1 MNGKDA
7 ANPKKNETNDP
18 LSKPAYSLP
27 YDAVIAELESQIEE
41 GLTDD
46 EASRR
51 LQHYGANKIEE
62 GEGVSL
68 TKIFVRQVANAMMLV
83 KPLIFFQHR
92 KYTSLTCFHALGP
105 NHGNGCQFWH
115 SIVD

>member
-1 MNGKDA
+1 MNEKDA
-7 ANPKKNETNDP
+7 ANPGGNGTNDP

-27 YDAVIAELESQIEE
+27 YGAVIAELGSRIEE
-41 GLTDD
+41 GLGDD
-46 EASRR
+46 EAGRR

-68 TKIFVRQVANAMMLV
+68 TNIFVRQVANAMMLV
-83 KPLIFFQHR
+83 KLPIFFHG
-92 KYTSLTCFHALGP
+92 KHTSLTSFHTLGP
-105 NHGNGCQFWH
+105 NHGNGRQFRY